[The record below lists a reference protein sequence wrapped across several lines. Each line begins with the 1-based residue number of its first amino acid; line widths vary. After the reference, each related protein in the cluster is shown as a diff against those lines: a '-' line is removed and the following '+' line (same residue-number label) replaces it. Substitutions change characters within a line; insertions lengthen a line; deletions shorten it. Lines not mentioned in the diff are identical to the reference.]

1 MGPFFFLS
9 ISGTILI
16 LLESFNMQA
25 IKKILPILINRYF
38 LVSVAFIVWMLFFD
52 QRDYFQQKA
61 SSEELKKLE
70 TSAKYYNDEIKKTK
84 SQLDNLQNNG
94 TSIEKFAR
102 ERYFLKR
109 EGEEVYIF
117 EDTVAKKDT
126 TELKQ

>member
-1 MGPFFFLS
+1 
-9 ISGTILI
+9 
-16 LLESFNMQA
+16 MQA

-38 LVSVAFIVWMLFFD
+38 LVSVGFIVWMLFFD

-61 SSEELKKLE
+61 SADELNKLE
-70 TSAKYYNDEIKKTK
+70 TSAKYYNDEINNTK
-84 SQLDNLQNNG
+84 RQLDNLQNNG

-117 EDTVAKKDT
+117 EDTSANKAT
-126 TELKQ
+126 TEVK

>member
-1 MGPFFFLS
+1 
-9 ISGTILI
+9 
-16 LLESFNMQA
+16 MQA

-38 LVSVAFIVWMLFFD
+38 LVSVGFIVWMLFFD

-61 SSEELKKLE
+61 SAEELNKLE
-70 TSAKYYNDEIKKTK
+70 TSAKYYNDEINNTK
-84 SQLDNLQNNG
+84 RQLDNLQNNG

-117 EDTVAKKDT
+117 EDTSANKAT
-126 TELKQ
+126 TEVK

>member
-9 ISGTILI
+9 INGTILI
-16 LLESFNMQA
+16 LLESIYMQA

-38 LVSVAFIVWMLFFD
+38 LVSVGFIVWMLFFD

-61 SSEELKKLE
+61 SAEELNKLE
-70 TSAKYYNDEIKKTK
+70 TSAKYYNDEINNTK
-84 SQLDNLQNNG
+84 RQLDNLQNNG

-117 EDTVAKKDT
+117 EDTSANKAT
-126 TELKQ
+126 TEVK

>member
-9 ISGTILI
+9 INGTILI
-16 LLESFNMQA
+16 LLESIYMQA

-38 LVSVAFIVWMLFFD
+38 LVSVGFIVWMLFFD

-61 SSEELKKLE
+61 SADELNKLE
-70 TSAKYYNDEIKKTK
+70 TSAKYYNDEINNTK
-84 SQLDNLQNNG
+84 RQLDNLQNNG

-117 EDTVAKKDT
+117 EDTSANKAT
-126 TELKQ
+126 TEVK

>member
-1 MGPFFFLS
+1 LGPFFFLS
-9 ISGTILI
+9 INGTILI
-16 LLESFNMQA
+16 LLESIYMQA

-38 LVSVAFIVWMLFFD
+38 LVSVGFIVWMLFFD

-61 SSEELKKLE
+61 SAEELNKLE
-70 TSAKYYNDEIKKTK
+70 TSAKYYNDEINNTK
-84 SQLDNLQNNG
+84 RQLDNLQNNG

-117 EDTVAKKDT
+117 EDTSANKAT
-126 TELKQ
+126 TEVK